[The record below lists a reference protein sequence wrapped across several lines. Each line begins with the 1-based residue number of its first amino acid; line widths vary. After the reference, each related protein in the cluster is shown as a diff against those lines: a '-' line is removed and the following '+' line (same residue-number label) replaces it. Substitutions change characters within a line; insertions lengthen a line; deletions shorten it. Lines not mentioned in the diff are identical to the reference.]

1 MSVQYRTKDG
11 DMLDAICYKQYDG
24 RPGATELVLEA
35 NRVIA
40 LAEYGPLL
48 PSGLI
53 ITLPDLPEA
62 EPAQTVKLW
71 D

>member
-1 MSVQYRTKDG
+1 MSAQYRTKQG

-24 RPGATELVLEA
+24 RPGATEAVLEA
-35 NRVIA
+35 NTG
-40 LAEYGPLL
+40 LAAYGPVL

-62 EPAQTVKLW
+62 EPAQTVRLW